1 MNQFLDINF
10 MFLSMKNSILSL
22 LKFTNFYPL
31 FVGLI
36 INVFKNIKI

>member
-10 MFLSMKNSILSL
+10 MLLSMKNSILSL
-22 LKFTNFYPL
+22 LKFTNLYPL

-36 INVFKNIKI
+36 IIFLMSLKI

>member
-10 MFLSMKNSILSL
+10 MFLSMKNSILS